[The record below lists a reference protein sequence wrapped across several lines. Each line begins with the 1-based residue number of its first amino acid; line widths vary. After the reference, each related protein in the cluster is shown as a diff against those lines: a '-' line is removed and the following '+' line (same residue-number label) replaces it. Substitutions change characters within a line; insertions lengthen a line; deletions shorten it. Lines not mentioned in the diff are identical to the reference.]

1 MNVSTYFPFTII
13 PFEFFFSWFI
23 FAPKLWCRAS
33 LSVMSEAPKLIKEGG
48 RVEKMQNIQNNATTV
63 APEIVAN
70 ATTENVN
77 AAENAASIN
86 PNPVNMEKKN
96 EEVAKTTKIAI
107 IDDEEREI
115 LVAHTKYAMELP
127 KDKKELCKKLDPSK
141 MLSVIYHL
149 TKPELF
155 WQEGYDLYDENGN
168 IIKEGT
174 PNVLVHVQTSEDYW
188 RVGLENKLER
198 VEIVE
203 FSTIQEYAQT
213 VGSTNLYSRGMT
225 DTEKVGVAA
234 LATGNKAYMAVY
246 EFAKENKMNLTT
258 AKMYLDVAMNK
269 TQILEMSMGN
279 VPEVAPKMGRTKK
292 QAAELLKQAEN
303 SFGENARKR
312 YVIRPVNTLGH
323 QPEYSRDMILKALKD
338 ITKDDALKVDIV
350 NPDARETM
358 VTSLLTKYLERNL
371 PKEGVEKQAA

>member
-1 MNVSTYFPFTII
+1 M
-13 PFEFFFSWFI
+13 E
-23 FAPKLWCRAS
+23 
-33 LSVMSEAPKLIKEGG
+33 
-48 RVEKMQNIQNNATTV
+48 NIQNNVTAVATSSEPI
-63 APEIVAN
+63 AASES
-70 ATTENVN
+70 VN

-86 PNPVNMEKKN
+86 QNPEKMEKKK
-96 EEVAKTTKIAI
+96 EEVALSTRVAI
-107 IDDEEREI
+107 IDGVERMI
-115 LVAHTKYAMELP
+115 TVAHTKYAMELP
-127 KDKKELCKKLDPSK
+127 KDKKELCKKLYPSK

-155 WQEGYDLYDENGN
+155 WQEGYELYDENDN

-174 PNVLVHVQTSEDYW
+174 SNVLVHVQTSEDYW
-188 RVGLENKLER
+188 RVSLEDRLER

-225 DTEKVGVAA
+225 DTEKVGIAA

-246 EFAKENKMNLTT
+246 EFAKEKEMNLTT
-258 AKMYLDVAMNK
+258 AKMYLDVTMSKN
-269 TQILEMSMGN
+269 QILEMSMGN

-312 YVIRPVNTLGH
+312 YVIRPINTLGH

-338 ITKDDALKVDIV
+338 ITKDDALKVDIA

-358 VTSLLTKYLERNL
+358 VTSLLTKYLEKNRQ
-371 PKEGVEKQAA
+371 KEGVKKQTA

>member
-1 MNVSTYFPFTII
+1 MAQKITKKSTDVVT
-13 PFEFFFSWFI
+13 
-23 FAPKLWCRAS
+23 K
-33 LSVMSEAPKLIKEGG
+33 
-48 RVEKMQNIQNNATTV
+48 N
-63 APEIVAN
+63 VAN
-70 ATTENVN
+70 ATNVNFN

-96 EEVAKTTKIAI
+96 EEVALSTRVAI
-107 IDDEEREI
+107 IDGVERMI
-115 LVAHTKYAMELP
+115 TVAHTKYAMELP

-168 IIKEGT
+168 IIEKDT
-174 PNVLVHVQTSEDYW
+174 PDVFVHVQTSEDYW
-188 RVGLENKLER
+188 RVGIEERLER

-246 EFAKENKMNLTT
+246 EFAKDNKMSLTT
-258 AKMYLDVAMNK
+258 AKMYLDVAMSK
-269 TQILEMSMGN
+269 SQILEMSIGN

-303 SFGENARKR
+303 IFGENARKR
-312 YVIRPVNTLGH
+312 YIIRPVNSLEH
-323 QPEYSRDMILKALKD
+323 QKEYSRDMIMAALKS
-338 ITKDDALKVDIV
+338 ITKEQAVKVEIANTDE
-350 NPDARETM
+350 RE
-358 VTSLLTKYLERNL
+358 LLVSNILTRLLEKGS
-371 PKEGVEKQAA
+371 KEDVVEEAA